1 MGVVGLLSLA
11 AVGCGGEYTP
21 EEEQAMQQP
30 ELGDVEQA
38 AESAYVDAGQ
48 TRDFSAW
55 LFGTTPFTI
64 ENPSPIATPYTAYCG
79 GNSISGTG
87 PANGSHNNMNLNCA
101 GLEAAAGKERVKE
114 RYQARRCARGPV
126 LMLRPAGVPGLQAGR
141 RVYDRVNGGTERE
154 LPTRNSKAGHGDVP
168 HDRPCSSACRR
179 GPIAGARA

>member
-1 MGVVGLLSLA
+1 MKKFNTLGVVGLLSLA

-79 GNSISGTG
+79 GNSISGTV
-87 PANGSHNNMNLNCA
+87 PANGSHDNMNLNCA
-101 GLEAAAGKERVKE
+101 WL
-114 RYQARRCARGPV
+114 
-126 LMLRPAGVPGLQAGR
+126 
-141 RVYDRVNGGTERE
+141 
-154 LPTRNSKAGHGDVP
+154 
-168 HDRPCSSACRR
+168 
-179 GPIAGARA
+179 GARLYVRNNGTSVGVQKLLVRTW